1 VSGGDLVGVTI
12 LPPPPSAGGGGAP
25 TDATYVVVSLNA
37 TLTSERQLTAGSNIT
52 LVDGGANGNITINA
66 AAGATTTN
74 GQGIWIGIDGV
85 DGPEGD
91 RGESGTAGPQGISGS
106 LIGVEFTATGSG
118 TWNVPNN
125 ISAVWVT
132 MVAGG
137 SGGSAST
144 AAANGGGGGGSGESV
159 EGEFL
164 KVTASST
171 VAYTVGTGG
180 ASATNGND
188 TVFGALTVRGG
199 VKGLTT
205 VAGTGGGARG
215 GVAGTGGSAP
225 GNQGGVGFSETAT
238 YQGGSGGGS
247 GGTTTT
253 TNGGAGGGS
262 GGQLVGGA
270 GGIAGGTQAGGG
282 GGAATIYGVGGA
294 GGAGGAVGVA
304 AASTAYGTGGGGAGG
319 FATGKAGGAGAGGY
333 ILITYIG

>member
-1 VSGGDLVGVTI
+1 MAVRRKGNRMGLPQLPAGFNPRTSSHDHYHDDLSRALYDWKADYELVVSQINTTGGLGGHVIKDEGTKLTQRQNLNFIGAGVAATDNAATDATDVTI
-12 LPPPPSAGGGGAP
+12 TATGGGA
-25 TDATYVVVSLNA
+25 
-37 TLTSERQLTAGSNIT
+37 
-52 LVDGGANGNITINA
+52 
-66 AAGATTTN
+66 
-74 GQGIWIGIDGV
+74 
-85 DGPEGD
+85 
-91 RGESGTAGPQGISGS
+91 
-106 LIGVEFTATGSG
+106 LIGVEYTTGSG
-118 TWNVPNN
+118 NFTVPSN

-171 VAYTVGTGG
+171 VAYSVGTGG

-188 TVFGALTVRGG
+188 TTFGALTVRGG

-215 GVAGTGGSAP
+215 GVAGTGGTVPA
-225 GNQGGVGFSETAT
+225 NQGGVGFSETAT

-262 GGQLVGGA
+262 GGQLVGGV

-294 GGAGGAVGVA
+294 GGAGGAVGVD

-333 ILITYIG
+333 ILVTYIG